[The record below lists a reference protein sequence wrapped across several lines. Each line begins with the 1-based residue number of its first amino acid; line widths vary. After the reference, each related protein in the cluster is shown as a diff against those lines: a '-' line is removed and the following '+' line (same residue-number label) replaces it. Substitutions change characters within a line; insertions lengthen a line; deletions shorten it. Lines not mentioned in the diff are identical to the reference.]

1 MRVAT
6 CAALCLAWLALACQ
20 PAEEPSPPPPPPS
33 RESAIPADA
42 VKVTPEQDPHP
53 PVLHSAAFSPP
64 EPVHSISTAGAE
76 DSAFVTPDGS
86 SLYFFFTPD
95 VRVPPEKQLVDGVT
109 GIYVSE
115 REGEGWGVAERV
127 MLQDSREVALDGCV
141 FVRGEE
147 MWFCSARQGNHR
159 GVDMWTATQR
169 DGRWQDWENAGELLN
184 AGYQIGEVH
193 LSADGTALYFHSD
206 RQGGKGGYDIWVT
219 TRSTGGWTAP
229 VNIAAVNSAEME
241 GWPFVTTDGG
251 ELWFTRWYMGTP
263 GVFRSVL
270 GPQGWTE
277 PVLVVSQFA
286 GEPTLDDAGNL
297 YFTHHYYRDGV
308 MLEADIYV
316 ARRVS

>member
-1 MRVAT
+1 MRVAS
-6 CAALCLAWLALACQ
+6 CAALCLAWMAVACQ
-20 PAEEPSPPPPPPS
+20 PAQEPSPLPPPP

-42 VKVTPEQDPHP
+42 VKVTPQQDAHP
-53 PVLHSAAFSPP
+53 PVLHSSAFSPP
-64 EPVHSISTAGAE
+64 EPVHGISSAGAE
-76 DSAFVTPDGS
+76 DSAFVTKDGS
-86 SLYFFFTPD
+86 ALYFFFTPD

-115 REGEGWGVAERV
+115 QEGEGWGEAERV

-141 FVRGEE
+141 CVQGEE

-193 LSADGTALYFHSD
+193 LSSDGTALYFHSD

-219 TRSTGGWTAP
+219 TRSTGGWSAP
-229 VNIAAVNSAEME
+229 VNIEAVNSPETE

-251 ELWFTRWYMGTP
+251 EMWFTRWYMGTP
-263 GVFRSVL
+263 AVFRSVL

-277 PVLVVSQFA
+277 PVLVISQFA
-286 GEPTLDDAGNL
+286 GEPSLDDAGNL
-297 YFTHHYYRDGV
+297 YFTHHFYRDGV